1 LYDRLKQGEEEERRP
16 TYEDIYTVLVET
28 SKSFAQTFVICDAL
42 DECDRH
48 ELREILLP
56 LFHHMGKSG
65 LRLFLTSRRYADDIE
80 KGANVSAT
88 TTDCNKWTPLHMTTR
103 YGQEAVALL
112 LIQKGTDVS
121 AIPPTATSGHHC
133 IWPRSMGKW

>member
-1 LYDRLKQGEEEERRP
+1 VARLLIKNGASVSAIDK
-16 TYEDIYTVLVET
+16 YEWTPLHVVAKHGYEPV
-28 SKSFAQTFVICDAL
+28 A
-42 DECDRH
+42 R
-48 ELREILLP
+48 LL
-56 LFHHMGKSG
+56 
-65 LRLFLTSRRYADDIE
+65 IE

-88 TTDCNKWTPLHMTTR
+88 TTDCNKWTPLHMATR

-133 IWPRSMGKW
+133 TWPRSMGK

>member
-80 KGANVSAT
+80 DFYCQVPWIEISAHKEDVRSYISQRINASLRAKRMIRGSASGLQLEEDIISALVDAANG
-88 TTDCNKWTPLHMTTR
+88 M
-103 YGQEAVALL
+103 
-112 LIQKGTDVS
+112 
-121 AIPPTATSGHHC
+121 
-133 IWPRSMGKW
+133 